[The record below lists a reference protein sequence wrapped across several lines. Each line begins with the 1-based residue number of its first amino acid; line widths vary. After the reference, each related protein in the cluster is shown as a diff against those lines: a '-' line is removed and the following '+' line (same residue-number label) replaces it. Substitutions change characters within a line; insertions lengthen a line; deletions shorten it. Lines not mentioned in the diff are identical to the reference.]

1 MSKTLDNTTLWNEAA
16 KAGALLGAV
25 SVGCLVLKE
34 LASQSGSNFL
44 MTAAAV
50 ILWAVEFFGCI
61 LLMKKVMLDLRD
73 KYEGV
78 KMEQTRVLGR
88 RAALLSGLVLA
99 SAQALFI
106 MKMPEEEVSA
116 MVDQITTAM
125 PAYAAEQ
132 DALDSV
138 VSRLPVF
145 SFVFQWLYCFLY
157 GTVLSSLLSRYIFLQ
172 EVFGTRYRPTDED
185 ENQPD
190 EQ

>member
-61 LLMKKVMLDLRD
+61 LLMKKVMLDLMD